1 MRKLTLLI
9 TMLVGVM
16 FNVVANETVP
26 QGKKVA
32 VLPFAVKGNLD
43 ALYAEVAQDNFV
55 TELAKSKMYQIV
67 VRSQVDK
74 AMKDLKIQSGN
85 DVDESTAMEIGKVA
99 GAEITVIGGITALNS
114 QIVVNI
120 RGINVNSGTTEFAEK
135 GIVNSQG
142 ELLVAIE
149 GISRKFAGSQDY
161 ATQDYNANTWNNQN
175 YATNNWNNQNY
186 PNNFYNQNNPNQSP
200 AMDFSINR
208 NATLREWEE
217 YFIEKYFLG
226 KWGID
231 PRDTPKVHKKYKK
244 VLGGGIA
251 LSVVGGITAL
261 AGVIMMGAGFGVAE
275 YYASNPP
282 EIPPL
287 SDYASSAA
295 WKSDIDYREKAWE
308 ADMWGSYAVGA
319 VGTGLFIVGC
329 SLAISA
335 LGPYLQ
341 AYRIKRI
348 HRKVTGQKSFNFTPR
363 ISTTGGFNGEN
374 KQLEIAL
381 GCNF

>member
-1 MRKLTLLI
+1 MRKLAVLI

-43 ALYAEVAQDNFV
+43 ALYAETAQDMFT

-85 DVDESTAMEIGKVA
+85 NIDESKAMEIGKIA
-99 GAEITVIGGITALNS
+99 GTEIVVIGGITALNS
-114 QIVVNI
+114 QIAVNI
-120 RGINVNSGTTEFAEK
+120 RGINVNNGTTEFAEK

-142 ELLVAIE
+142 ELLVTIE
-149 GISRKFAGSQDY
+149 GISRKFAGSNDYAAQDY
-161 ATQDYNANTWNNQN
+161 A
-175 YATNNWNNQNY
+175 
-186 PNNFYNQNNPNQSP
+186 NQSVIIN
-200 AMDFSINR
+200 FSSTMTETNQ
-208 NATLREWEE
+208 LFVED
-217 YFIEKYFLG
+217 YFLG

-231 PRDTPKVHKKYKK
+231 PRDTPRVYEKYKK
-244 VLGGGIA
+244 YIHTGIG
-251 LSVVGGITAL
+251 LSVAGGITTLVGLIMMTAGFANAPEV
-261 AGVIMMGAGFGVAE
+261 AGVVVGSTGSVFFGAGVTIASFSIWPFRT
-275 YYASNPP
+275 ASN
-282 EIPPL
+282 
-287 SDYASSAA
+287 
-295 WKSDIDYREKAWE
+295 
-308 ADMWGSYAVGA
+308 
-319 VGTGLFIVGC
+319 
-329 SLAISA
+329 
-335 LGPYLQ
+335 
-341 AYRIKRI
+341 IKKI
-348 HRKVTGQKSFNFTPR
+348 HTLVTGKRTFTPR

>member
-85 DVDESTAMEIGKVA
+85 DVDESGAIQIGKVA
-99 GAEITVIGGITALNS
+99 GAEIIVIGGITALNS
-114 QIVVNI
+114 QIAVNI

-135 GIVNSQG
+135 GTVNSQA

-149 GISRKFAGSQDY
+149 RISRKFAGSEDYAAQDY
-161 ATQDYNANTWNNQN
+161 A
-175 YATNNWNNQNY
+175 
-186 PNNFYNQNNPNQSP
+186 NQSVIIN
-200 AMDFSINR
+200 FSSTMTETNQ
-208 NATLREWEE
+208 LFVED
-217 YFIEKYFLG
+217 YFLG

-231 PRDTPKVHKKYKK
+231 PRDTPRVYKKYKK
-244 VLGGGIA
+244 YIHTGIG
-251 LSVVGGITAL
+251 LSVAGGITTLVGLIMMTAGFVNAPKV
-261 AGVIMMGAGFGVAE
+261 AGVVVGCTGSVFFGAGVTIASFSIWPFRT
-275 YYASNPP
+275 ASN
-282 EIPPL
+282 
-287 SDYASSAA
+287 
-295 WKSDIDYREKAWE
+295 
-308 ADMWGSYAVGA
+308 
-319 VGTGLFIVGC
+319 
-329 SLAISA
+329 
-335 LGPYLQ
+335 
-341 AYRIKRI
+341 IKKI
-348 HRKVTGQKSFNFTPR
+348 HTLVTGKRTFTPR

>member
-85 DVDESTAMEIGKVA
+85 DVDESAAMEIGKVA

-149 GISRKFAGSQDY
+149 RISKKFAGSEDY
-161 ATQDYNANTWNNQN
+161 AAPNYNANTWNNQN

-186 PNNFYNQNNPNQSP
+186 PNQSSTISFSSTLTQANQLFVE
-200 AMDFSINR
+200 D
-208 NATLREWEE
+208 
-217 YFIEKYFLG
+217 YFLG

-244 VLGGGIA
+244 YLGGGVSMIVIGSITTVAGIA
-251 LSVVGGITAL
+251 
-261 AGVIMMGAGFGVAE
+261 MMGAGFGSAGS
-275 YYASNPP
+275 ASDMN
-282 EIPPL
+282 EFGGGLAAGGLGTFFLIAGLTIAPL
-287 SDYASSAA
+287 AAYPLGIASKI
-295 WKSDIDYREKAWE
+295 KS
-308 ADMWGSYAVGA
+308 
-319 VGTGLFIVGC
+319 
-329 SLAISA
+329 
-335 LGPYLQ
+335 
-341 AYRIKRI
+341 I
-348 HRKVTGQKSFNFTPR
+348 HRIVTGKRSFTPR
-363 ISTTGGFNGEN
+363 VSTTGGFNGES
-374 KQLEIAL
+374 KLEIAL
-381 GCNF
+381 GYRF

>member
-149 GISRKFAGSQDY
+149 GISKKFAGSQDY
-161 ATQDYNANTWNNQN
+161 AAQNYNTNTWNNQN
-175 YATNNWNNQNY
+175 YATNTWN
-186 PNNFYNQNNPNQSP
+186 NQNNPNQAP
-200 AMDFSINR
+200 AITFSS
-208 NATLREWEE
+208 TLTQANQLFVED
-217 YFIEKYFLG
+217 YFLG

-231 PRDTPKVHKKYKK
+231 PRDTPRVYKKYKK
-244 VLGGGIA
+244 YLGGGVAMVVVGSI
-251 LSVVGGITAL
+251 LGVGGIA
-261 AGVIMMGAGFGVAE
+261 MMGAGFGNAYNAAFKLDYGVVAGGLIAGSFGSIFLIAGLVLAPLAAKPLGL
-275 YYASNPP
+275 AS
-282 EIPPL
+282 
-287 SDYASSAA
+287 
-295 WKSDIDYREKAWE
+295 K
-308 ADMWGSYAVGA
+308 
-319 VGTGLFIVGC
+319 
-329 SLAISA
+329 
-335 LGPYLQ
+335 
-341 AYRIKRI
+341 IKTI
-348 HRKVTGQKSFNFTPR
+348 HRIVTGQRSFKFTPR

-381 GCNF
+381 GYRF

>member
-149 GISRKFAGSQDY
+149 GISKKFAGLQDY
-161 ATQDYNANTWNNQN
+161 AAQDYNNDQN
-175 YATNNWNNQNY
+175 YVNQT
-186 PNNFYNQNNPNQSP
+186 P
-200 AMDFSINR
+200 AIDFSVNR
-208 NATLREWEE
+208 NVTLREWEE

-251 LSVVGGITAL
+251 LSVVGGITAA
-261 AGVIMMGAGFGVAE
+261 AGVIMMGVGFSVALKILN
-275 YYASNPP
+275 NPP
-282 EIPPL
+282 ETPSL
-287 SDYASSAA
+287 SDYDSSE
-295 WKSDIDYREKAWE
+295 WDDYDRAVNRWE
-308 ADMWGSYAVGA
+308 TKVWGNYAVGG
-319 VGTGLFIVGC
+319 VGSGLFIVGC
-329 SLAISA
+329 ILATSA

-348 HRKVTGQKSFNFTPR
+348 HRKVTGKNSFNFTPH
-363 ISTTGGFNGEN
+363 ISTTGGFNGES
-374 KQLEIAL
+374 KLEIAL

>member
-149 GISRKFAGSQDY
+149 GISKKFAGLQDY
-161 ATQDYNANTWNNQN
+161 AAQDYNNDQN
-175 YATNNWNNQNY
+175 YVNQT
-186 PNNFYNQNNPNQSP
+186 P
-200 AMDFSINR
+200 AIDFSVNR
-208 NATLREWEE
+208 NVTLREWEQD
-217 YFIEKYFLG
+217 FIEKYFLG
-226 KWGID
+226 RWKID

-244 VLGGGIA
+244 YLGAGVALCVVFGTLALPGLIMGIA
-251 LSVVGGITAL
+251 GLSTGT
-261 AGVIMMGAGFGVAE
+261 
-275 YYASNPP
+275 YYKLNPP
-282 EIPPL
+282 SLDGLINDDYTL
-287 SDYASSAA
+287 SAD
-295 WKSDIDYREKAWE
+295 WQEKEANWE
-308 ADMWGSYAVGA
+308 LNMYTGYIVGYTGLAIAAVGSIFGIIA
-319 VGTGLFIVGC
+319 SIPLGTA
-329 SLAISA
+329 SK
-335 LGPYLQ
+335 
-341 AYRIKRI
+341 IKSI
-348 HRKVTGQKSFNFTPR
+348 HKTVTGKKSFTPR
-363 ISTTGGFNGEN
+363 ISTTGGFNGES
-374 KQLEIAL
+374 KLEIAL

>member
-85 DVDESTAMEIGKVA
+85 DVDDSAAIEIGKVA
-99 GAEITVIGGITALNS
+99 GAEIIVIGGITALNS

-149 GISRKFAGSQDY
+149 GISKKFAGSQDY
-161 ATQDYNANTWNNQN
+161 ATPNYNANTWNNQN
-175 YATNNWNNQNY
+175 YAT
-186 PNNFYNQNNPNQSP
+186 NNFYNQNNPNQSP

-251 LSVVGGITAL
+251 LSVVGGITAA
-261 AGVIMMGAGFGVAE
+261 AGVIMMGVGFSVALNI
-275 YYASNPP
+275 SNNPP

-319 VGTGLFIVGC
+319 VGSGLFIVGC
-329 SLAISA
+329 ILATSA

-363 ISTTGGFNGEN
+363 ISTTGGFNGES
-374 KQLEIAL
+374 KLEIAL
-381 GCNF
+381 GYRF

>member
-149 GISRKFAGSQDY
+149 GISKKFAGSQDY
-161 ATQDYNANTWNNQN
+161 ATPNYNANTWNNQN
-175 YATNNWNNQNY
+175 YAT
-186 PNNFYNQNNPNQSP
+186 NNFYNQNNPNQSP

-208 NATLREWEE
+208 NVTLREWEQ

-261 AGVIMMGAGFGVAE
+261 AGVIMMGVGFNLA
-275 YYASNPP
+275 
-282 EIPPL
+282 L
-287 SDYASSAA
+287 DYASDPPETPSLSHYDSSE
-295 WKSDIDYREKAWE
+295 WDDYDRAVNRWE
-308 ADMWGSYAVGA
+308 AKVWGSYAVGG

-329 SLAISA
+329 ILAPLA

-348 HRKVTGQKSFNFTPR
+348 HRKVTGQKSFNFTPH
-363 ISTTGGFNGEN
+363 ISTTGGFNGES
-374 KQLEIAL
+374 KLEIAL